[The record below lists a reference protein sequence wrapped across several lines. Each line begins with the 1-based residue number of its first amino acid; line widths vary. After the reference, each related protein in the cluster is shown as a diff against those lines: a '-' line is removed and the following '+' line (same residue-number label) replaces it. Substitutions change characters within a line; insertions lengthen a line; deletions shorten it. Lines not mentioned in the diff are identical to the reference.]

1 MTEDCRRALDSNIV
15 SGIIIYIS
23 YCATPKAARH
33 GNSLA
38 NCYQITMVNGCGSS
52 LRKVSFGVP
61 QGSVLGSSLF
71 SLFSNVVP
79 EIVSD
84 SEGYLH
90 I

>member
-23 YCATPKAARH
+23 YCTTPKAARH

-52 LRKVSFGVP
+52 LRKVSFGE
-61 QGSVLGSSLF
+61 GSVLGSSLF
-71 SLFSNVVP
+71 SLFCNVVP